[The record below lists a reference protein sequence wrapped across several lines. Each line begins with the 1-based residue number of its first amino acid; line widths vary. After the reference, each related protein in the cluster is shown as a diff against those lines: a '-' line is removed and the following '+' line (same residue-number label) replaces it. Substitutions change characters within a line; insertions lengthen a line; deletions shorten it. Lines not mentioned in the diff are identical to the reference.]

1 MLPMTATTRLVLTT
15 LAALA
20 VAGGGMVIGQATDDD
35 APAPVG

>member
-1 MLPMTATTRLVLTT
+1 MLPMTTTTRLVLD
-15 LAALA
+15 AGSAR